1 MKNFRSSSQA
11 NREEERKQVQSVVR
25 QSVVQHS
32 VLAMRAAKRMSHSKQ
47 KIKTGRT
54 VCHHLLQMISETD
67 SRQPD
72 PRVSRR
78 YHRSAT
84 RQQLEGQLLSPEDGV
99 DLFSVYDLTQ
109 TIDQAANDK
118 QFSLAF

>member
-1 MKNFRSSSQA
+1 MKSFRSSSQA
-11 NREEERKQVQSVVR
+11 KRQEEQSVVE
-25 QSVVQHS
+25 HS
-32 VLAMRAAKRMSHSKQ
+32 VLAMRAAKHMSYSKQ

-78 YHRSAT
+78 YHRSAP
-84 RQQLEGQLLSPEDGV
+84 RQQIEGQLLSPAEGV
-99 DLFSVYDLTQ
+99 DLFSVFELGQ
-109 TIDQAANDK
+109 NMDQAANDK